1 VGSGDKAT
9 VFAALGIPETA
20 ASALEMNAPRA
31 EHYLAWARPF
41 AATAQRRVGQIP
53 GRFFHLWHGDLAD
66 RGYTRRQ
73 VLLAD
78 FDPFAD
84 IALDAQGSWRWS
96 SDKPDLH
103 AAVRRCFESRRGDG
117 RTAGGVTRP

>member
-1 VGSGDKAT
+1 MKQALHRLGS
-9 VFAALGIPETA
+9 
-20 ASALEMNAPRA
+20 SAGRPTRPRHRCRDGHRLLDGLVRA
-31 EHYLAWARPF
+31 RGTDDLA
-41 AATAQRRVGQIP
+41 
-53 GRFFHLWHGDLAD
+53 GRIFHLWHGDLAD